1 MLLNWLKSQ
10 DAVDAGSALADSFP
24 THSTGDAV
32 AEFVRRATQDLR
44 ARKLNFYKRA
54 RFANAFK
61 WRLLEKGVA
70 ADTAREV
77 TQTLLIGGSSSA
89 GAGTTPAAAAPR
101 PASSP
106 AEKPERA
113 QGPVD
118 RNALSALFR
127 QGEESFAR
135 GAYGDA
141 IAHYQDYIASR
152 PRDTAALN
160 NLAVALTVLGR
171 HAEAEVQLRKAIAR
185 NPKNVDAHSN
195 LGKSLLQRS
204 RWHDAE
210 TSFRRVVSL
219 KPTDLQA
226 HIDLG
231 KTLVHT
237 GRLDDARTEFE
248 HVLKV
253 SPRHTGAL
261 CGMALLERTN
271 GRFAE
276 AETLLRRALEVD
288 PNLAS
293 AWAGIPALR
302 RMTKDDS
309 QWLEGAEKAAAN
321 TTSAADKA
329 AVRFAVGKYFDDL
342 GQYPKALESFQRA
355 NGMLKPF
362 APAYD
367 PQARTAFVNDMT
379 NVYTPQ
385 AIANMKATGSSA
397 TRRTFIIGMP
407 RSGTSLTEQILAAH
421 PAVTS
426 VGELD
431 FWYDLVR
438 RDESSVRREVLPQQ
452 TRQKLAA
459 EYFATLKR
467 YSRDAAHVVERTPVN
482 ADLVGLIHS
491 VFPDARFIYMKRDP
505 ADACLSCYFQHFPV
519 AQNFAFDP
527 VDLAH
532 YYSEHARLMTHWRKI
547 LPPGTLLDVPY
558 EALVTD
564 PEAWT
569 QKLLEFLNLELDVR
583 CLKFNESQRPVPT
596 SAAWQVRQ
604 PIYGDSVGRSNHY
617 SKFVTPLRKLD
628 PA

>member
-32 AEFVRRATQDLR
+32 AEFLRRATQDLR

-70 ADTAREV
+70 PDTAREV
-77 TQTLLIGGSSSA
+77 TQTLLVSGSVPA
-89 GAGTTPAAAAPR
+89 GAGTTPAAAAAAAAPR
-101 PASSP
+101 PTTSP
-106 AEKPERA
+106 AKA
-113 QGPVD
+113 KGPVD

-135 GAYGDA
+135 GAYGEA

-171 HAEAEVQLRKAIAR
+171 HTEAEVQLRKAIAR

-226 HIDLG
+226 HTELG
-231 KTLVHT
+231 HTLVQT

-288 PNLAS
+288 PNLAT

-302 RMTKDDS
+302 RMNENDS

-321 TTSAADKA
+321 TPSPADKA

-355 NGMLKPF
+355 KGMLKPR

-367 PQARTAFVNDMT
+367 PQARIAFVNDMT

-385 AIANMKATGSSA
+385 ALANSKATGSPA
-397 TRRTFIIGMP
+397 TRHTFVIGMP
-407 RSGTSLTEQILAAH
+407 RSGTSLIEQILAAH

-438 RDESSVRREVLPQQ
+438 RDEANVRREILPQQ
-452 TRQKLAA
+452 TRQKIAA
-459 EYFATLKR
+459 EYLTALRR
-467 YSRDAAHVVERTPVN
+467 YSRDGAHIVERTPVN

-491 VFPDARFIYMKRDP
+491 VFPHARFIYMKRDP
-505 ADACLSCYFQHFPV
+505 ADTCLSCYFQHFPV
-519 AQNFAFDP
+519 TQNFAAEP
-527 VDLAH
+527 TDLAH
-532 YYSEHARLMTHWRKI
+532 YYSEHARLIAHWRKI
-547 LPPGTLLDVPY
+547 LPPGTWLDVPY
-558 EALVTD
+558 EALVAD
-564 PEAWT
+564 PQAWT
-569 QKLLEFLNLELDVR
+569 QKLLEFLDLELDVR

-596 SAAWQVRQ
+596 SVAWQVRQ
-604 PIYGDSVGRSNHY
+604 PVYGSSVGRSNNY